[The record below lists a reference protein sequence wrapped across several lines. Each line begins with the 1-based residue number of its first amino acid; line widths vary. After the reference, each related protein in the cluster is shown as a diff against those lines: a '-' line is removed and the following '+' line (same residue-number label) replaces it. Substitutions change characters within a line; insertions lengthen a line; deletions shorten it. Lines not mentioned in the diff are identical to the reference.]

1 MAGMLPFES
10 PSVLD
15 SADSLLLRTNA
26 PCDYQRRELAQAA
39 TQPVRPLLAR
49 SSPWRA
55 PQAPHNH
62 GRGASIGRAQT
73 CSEGPLAIIE
83 LF

>member
-10 PSVLD
+10 PSVWDSAVD

-55 PQAPHNH
+55 PQNP
-62 GRGASIGRAQT
+62 
-73 CSEGPLAIIE
+73 P
-83 LF
+83 